1 MTRQDLEKHLKM
13 RRQLMECRDILQ
25 NLKRSVGPGTQALTG
40 MPHAPGV
47 KDKVGDLATEIA
59 YMERRVAALQ
69 AKVDDQAVEVRNFIA
84 GVQDDQMKIILSLR
98 YIRGLTWIEVGSG
111 AGREKHRQRRPV
123 GGMALFLRRTQRQR
137 KLKHGERL

>member
-1 MTRQDLEKHLKM
+1 MTRQDLEKHLKL

-98 YIRGLTWIEVGSG
+98 YIRGLTWIEVALVLGGRNTGSG
-111 AGREKHRQRRPV
+111 VRSAVWRFFADEPSDS
-123 GGMALFLRRTQRQR
+123 
-137 KLKHGERL
+137 ES

>member
-98 YIRGLTWIEVGSG
+98 YIRGLTWIEVALVLGGRNTGSG
-111 AGREKHRQRRPV
+111 VRSAVWRFFSDEPSDS
-123 GGMALFLRRTQRQR
+123 
-137 KLKHGERL
+137 EN

>member
-47 KDKVGDLATEIA
+47 KDKVGDLATEIT
-59 YMERRVAALQ
+59 YMEGRVAGLQ
-69 AKVDDQAVEVRNFIA
+69 AEVDEQAQAVRQFIA
-84 GVQDDQMKIILSLR
+84 GVQDDHLKIILSLR
-98 YIRGLTWIEVGSG
+98 YIRGLTWIEVALVLGGRNTGSG
-111 AGREKHRQRRPV
+111 VKSAVRRFFEAGES
-123 GGMALFLRRTQRQR
+123 
-137 KLKHGERL
+137 GESKS

>member
-47 KDKVGDLATEIA
+47 KDKVGDLATEIT

-98 YIRGLTWIEVGSG
+98 YIRGLTWIEVALVLGGRNTGSG
-111 AGREKHRQRRPV
+111 VKSAVRRFFEAGES
-123 GGMALFLRRTQRQR
+123 
-137 KLKHGERL
+137 GESKS

>member
-47 KDKVGDLATEIA
+47 KDKVGDLATEIT

-98 YIRGLTWIEVGSG
+98 YIRGLTWIEVALVLGGRNTGSG
-111 AGREKHRQRRPV
+111 VRSAVWRFFADEPSDS
-123 GGMALFLRRTQRQR
+123 
-137 KLKHGERL
+137 ES

>member
-47 KDKVGDLATEIA
+47 KDKVGDLATEIT

-69 AKVDDQAVEVRNFIA
+69 AKVDEQAQAVRQFIA
-84 GVQDDQMKIILSLR
+84 GVQDDHLKIILSLR
-98 YIRGLTWIEVGSG
+98 YIRGLTWIEVALVLGGRNTGSG
-111 AGREKHRQRRPV
+111 VKSAVRRFFEAGES
-123 GGMALFLRRTQRQR
+123 
-137 KLKHGERL
+137 GESKS

>member
-1 MTRQDLEKHLKM
+1 MTRQDLEKHLKL
-13 RRQLMECRDILQ
+13 RRQLMECGDILQ

-98 YIRGLTWIEVGSG
+98 YIRGLTWIEVALVLGGRNTGSG
-111 AGREKHRQRRPV
+111 VRSAVWRFFADEPSDS
-123 GGMALFLRRTQRQR
+123 
-137 KLKHGERL
+137 ES

>member
-1 MTRQDLEKHLKM
+1 MTRQDLEKHLKL
-13 RRQLMECRDILQ
+13 RRQLMECRDVLQ

-98 YIRGLTWIEVGSG
+98 YIRGLTWIEVALVLGGRNTGSG
-111 AGREKHRQRRPV
+111 VKSAVRRFFEAGES
-123 GGMALFLRRTQRQR
+123 
-137 KLKHGERL
+137 GESKS

>member
-1 MTRQDLEKHLKM
+1 MTRQDLEKHLKL

-47 KDKVGDLATEIA
+47 KDKVGDLATEIT

-98 YIRGLTWIEVGSG
+98 YIRGLTWIEVALVLGGRNTGSG
-111 AGREKHRQRRPV
+111 VRSAVWRFFADEPSDSGN
-123 GGMALFLRRTQRQR
+123 
-137 KLKHGERL
+137 

>member
-47 KDKVGDLATEIA
+47 KDKVGDLATEIT

-98 YIRGLTWIEVGSG
+98 YIRGLTWIEVALVLGGRNTGSG
-111 AGREKHRQRRPV
+111 VRPAV
-123 GGMALFLRRTQRQR
+123 WRFFSD
-137 KLKHGERL
+137 EPSDSEN

>member
-1 MTRQDLEKHLKM
+1 MTRQDLEKHLKL

-47 KDKVGDLATEIA
+47 KDKVGDLATEIT

-98 YIRGLTWIEVGSG
+98 YIRGLTWIEVALVLGGRNTGSG
-111 AGREKHRQRRPV
+111 VRSAVWRFFSDEPSDS
-123 GGMALFLRRTQRQR
+123 
-137 KLKHGERL
+137 EN

>member
-1 MTRQDLEKHLKM
+1 MTRQDLEKHLKL

-59 YMERRVAALQ
+59 YMECRVAALQ

-98 YIRGLTWIEVGSG
+98 YIRGLTWIEVALVLGGRNTGSG
-111 AGREKHRQRRPV
+111 VRSAVWRFFADEPSDS
-123 GGMALFLRRTQRQR
+123 
-137 KLKHGERL
+137 ES

>member
-1 MTRQDLEKHLKM
+1 MTRQDLEKHLKL

-98 YIRGLTWIEVGSG
+98 YIRCLTWIEVALVLGGRNTGSG
-111 AGREKHRQRRPV
+111 VRSAVWRFFSDEPSDS
-123 GGMALFLRRTQRQR
+123 
-137 KLKHGERL
+137 EN

>member
-25 NLKRSVGPGTQALTG
+25 NLTRSVGPGTQALTG

-47 KDKVGDLATEIA
+47 KDKVGDLATEIT

-98 YIRGLTWIEVGSG
+98 YIRGLTWIEVALVLGGRNTGSG
-111 AGREKHRQRRPV
+111 VRSAVWRFFSDEPSDS
-123 GGMALFLRRTQRQR
+123 
-137 KLKHGERL
+137 EN

>member
-98 YIRGLTWIEVGSG
+98 YIRGLTWIEVALVLGGRNTGSG
-111 AGREKHRQRRPV
+111 VRSAVWRFFSDEPS
-123 GGMALFLRRTQRQR
+123 AAEIETQ
-137 KLKHGERL
+137 

>member
-1 MTRQDLEKHLKM
+1 MTRQDLEKHLKL

-98 YIRGLTWIEVGSG
+98 YIRGLTWIEVALVLGGRNTGSG
-111 AGREKHRQRRPV
+111 VRSAVWRFFADEPSDSGN
-123 GGMALFLRRTQRQR
+123 
-137 KLKHGERL
+137 

>member
-1 MTRQDLEKHLKM
+1 MTRQDLEKHLKL

-98 YIRGLTWIEVGSG
+98 YIRGLTWIEV
-111 AGREKHRQRRPV
+111 
-123 GGMALFLRRTQRQR
+123 ALCRRTQ
-137 KLKHGERL
+137 

>member
-1 MTRQDLEKHLKM
+1 MTRQDLEKHLKL

-84 GVQDDQMKIILSLR
+84 GVQDDQMKITLSLR
-98 YIRGLTWIEVGSG
+98 YIRGLTWIEVALVLGGRNTGSG
-111 AGREKHRQRRPV
+111 VRSAVWRFFADEPSDS
-123 GGMALFLRRTQRQR
+123 
-137 KLKHGERL
+137 ES

>member
-98 YIRGLTWIEVGSG
+98 YIRGLTWIEVALVLGGRNTGSG
-111 AGREKHRQRRPV
+111 VRSAVWRFFSDEPSDSGN
-123 GGMALFLRRTQRQR
+123 
-137 KLKHGERL
+137 

>member
-1 MTRQDLEKHLKM
+1 MTRQDLEKHLKL

-47 KDKVGDLATEIA
+47 KDKVGDLATEIT

-98 YIRGLTWIEVGSG
+98 YIRGLTWIEVALVLGGRNTGSG
-111 AGREKHRQRRPV
+111 VRSAIWRFFSDEPSDS
-123 GGMALFLRRTQRQR
+123 
-137 KLKHGERL
+137 EN

>member
-1 MTRQDLEKHLKM
+1 MTRQDLEKHLKL

-98 YIRGLTWIEVGSG
+98 YIRGLTWIEVALVLGGRNTGSG
-111 AGREKHRQRRPV
+111 VRSAVWRFFDDEPSDS
-123 GGMALFLRRTQRQR
+123 
-137 KLKHGERL
+137 ES

>member
-59 YMERRVAALQ
+59 YMERHVAALQ

-98 YIRGLTWIEVGSG
+98 YIRGLTWIEVALVLGGRNTGSG
-111 AGREKHRQRRPV
+111 VRSAVWRFFSDEPSDSGN
-123 GGMALFLRRTQRQR
+123 
-137 KLKHGERL
+137 

>member
-1 MTRQDLEKHLKM
+1 MTRQDLEKHLKL

-98 YIRGLTWIEVGSG
+98 YIRGLTWIEVALVLGGRNTGSG
-111 AGREKHRQRRPV
+111 VSGYQHSVCCAHYQ
-123 GGMALFLRRTQRQR
+123 
-137 KLKHGERL
+137 

>member
-1 MTRQDLEKHLKM
+1 MTRQDLEKHLKL

-98 YIRGLTWIEVGSG
+98 YIRGLTWIEVALVLGGRNTGSG
-111 AGREKHRQRRPV
+111 VRSAVWRFFVDEPSDS
-123 GGMALFLRRTQRQR
+123 
-137 KLKHGERL
+137 ES

>member
-1 MTRQDLEKHLKM
+1 MTRQDLEKHLKL

-47 KDKVGDLATEIA
+47 KDKVGDLATEIT

-84 GVQDDQMKIILSLR
+84 GVQDDHLKIILSLR
-98 YIRGLTWIEVGSG
+98 YIRGLTWIEVALVLGGRNTGSG
-111 AGREKHRQRRPV
+111 VKSAVRRFFEAGES
-123 GGMALFLRRTQRQR
+123 
-137 KLKHGERL
+137 GESKS

>member
-98 YIRGLTWIEVGSG
+98 YIRGLTWIEVALVLGGRNTGSG
-111 AGREKHRQRRPV
+111 VKSAVRRFFEAGES
-123 GGMALFLRRTQRQR
+123 
-137 KLKHGERL
+137 GESKS

>member
-1 MTRQDLEKHLKM
+1 MTRQDLEKHLKL

-47 KDKVGDLATEIA
+47 KDKVGDLAIEIA

-69 AKVDDQAVEVRNFIA
+69 AKVDDQAAEVRNFIA

-98 YIRGLTWIEVGSG
+98 YIRGLTWIEVALVLGGRNTGSG
-111 AGREKHRQRRPV
+111 VRSAVWRFFADEPNDS
-123 GGMALFLRRTQRQR
+123 
-137 KLKHGERL
+137 EN

>member
-47 KDKVGDLATEIA
+47 KDKVGDLATEIT

-69 AKVDDQAVEVRNFIA
+69 AKVDDLAVEVRNFIA

-98 YIRGLTWIEVGSG
+98 YIRGLTWIEVALVLGGRNTGSG
-111 AGREKHRQRRPV
+111 VRSAVWRFFSDEPSDSGN
-123 GGMALFLRRTQRQR
+123 
-137 KLKHGERL
+137 

>member
-1 MTRQDLEKHLKM
+1 MTRQELEKHLE
-13 RRQLMECRDILQ
+13 RRRTLMECEDILQ
-25 NLKRSVGPGTQALTG
+25 NLRRSVGPGTQALTG

-59 YMERRVAALQ
+59 YMEGRVAALQ

-98 YIRGLTWIEVGSG
+98 YIRGLTWIEVALVLGGRNTGSG
-111 AGREKHRQRRPV
+111 VRSAVWRFFADEPSDS
-123 GGMALFLRRTQRQR
+123 
-137 KLKHGERL
+137 ES

>member
-1 MTRQDLEKHLKM
+1 MTRQDLEKHLKL

-59 YMERRVAALQ
+59 YMEGRVAGLQ
-69 AKVDDQAVEVRNFIA
+69 AEVDEQAQAVRQFIA
-84 GVQDDQMKIILSLR
+84 GVQDDHLKIILSLR
-98 YIRGLTWIEVGSG
+98 YIRGLTWIEVALVLGGRNTGSG
-111 AGREKHRQRRPV
+111 VKSAVRRFFEAGES
-123 GGMALFLRRTQRQR
+123 
-137 KLKHGERL
+137 GESKS

>member
-1 MTRQDLEKHLKM
+1 MTRQDLEKHLKL

-69 AKVDDQAVEVRNFIA
+69 AKVDDQAVEVRNLIA
-84 GVQDDQMKIILSLR
+84 GVQHDQMKIILSLR
-98 YIRGLTWIEVGSG
+98 YIRGLTWIEVALVLGGRNTGSG
-111 AGREKHRQRRPV
+111 VRSAVWRFFADEPSDS
-123 GGMALFLRRTQRQR
+123 
-137 KLKHGERL
+137 ES

>member
-1 MTRQDLEKHLKM
+1 MTRQDLEKHLKL
-13 RRQLMECRDILQ
+13 RRQLMECWDILQ

-98 YIRGLTWIEVGSG
+98 YIRGLTWIEVALVLGGRNTGSG
-111 AGREKHRQRRPV
+111 VRSAVWRFFADEPSDS
-123 GGMALFLRRTQRQR
+123 
-137 KLKHGERL
+137 ES

>member
-69 AKVDDQAVEVRNFIA
+69 AKVDDQAQAVRQFIA
-84 GVQDDQMKIILSLR
+84 GVQDDHLKIILSLR
-98 YIRGLTWIEVGSG
+98 YIRGLTWIEVALVLGGRNTGSG
-111 AGREKHRQRRPV
+111 VKSAVRRFFEAGES
-123 GGMALFLRRTQRQR
+123 
-137 KLKHGERL
+137 GESKS

>member
-69 AKVDDQAVEVRNFIA
+69 AKVDDQAVEVRNFIS

-98 YIRGLTWIEVGSG
+98 YIRGLTWIEVALVLGGRNTGSG
-111 AGREKHRQRRPV
+111 VRSAVWRFFSDEPSDSGN
-123 GGMALFLRRTQRQR
+123 
-137 KLKHGERL
+137 